1 MPGYEIV
8 DHTADVGVRAW
19 GRTPEELYVHM
30 AEGMFSLLVEPEGVR
45 ERETVRVAAR
55 GQGEEE
61 LLVAW
66 LKELLVLFDTQHFV
80 AKGFRIDRLEPGRV
94 ESQVSGEKLD
104 LSRHSPGREVKAV
117 TYCDLAVTR
126 QPDGTW
132 VSQVIFDI

>member
-1 MPGYEIV
+1 MREYEIV

-30 AEGMFSLLVEPEGVR
+30 AEGMFSLIVGPEEVR
-45 ERETVRVAAR
+45 ERKTVRVEAR
-55 GQGEEE
+55 GQGEEG

-66 LKELLVLFDTQHFV
+66 LRELLFLFDTQHFV
-80 AKGFRIDRLEPGRV
+80 AKAFRIDRLEPGRV
-94 ESQVSGEKLD
+94 EAQVSGEKLD

-117 TYCDLAVTR
+117 TYCDLAVTH